1 MKTYL
6 TRLSLLCVG
15 ALASSGIAIAEELTL
30 AELKQQIEVLQKQVQ
45 RLEQAQEAQK
55 VAQQQPKVQQVA
67 KVSKPEPNNKQIAV
81 YGSLRPTYGYYDS
94 NDDDSWD
101 VGDALSRIGI
111 RARNDFMPGWWAELH
126 GEWSVDIANNGD
138 FGKARNAYAAVGSP
152 LGRVAIGKMR
162 PPQYSLVA
170 EYVDIFNHGNSP
182 FGYDAKGIFFI
193 NNMVSYQ
200 YKTERL
206 TFMAAGQYDGENG
219 DDANDLTNA
228 GVGFDH
234 GNLHLGVSYLM
245 QDSTDAGFV
254 NGDDNVWAAVAAY
267 SFDMGLYLAAAYQD
281 YTYERDGLADRDGHS
296 LDVTAAY
303 PLSDQFKLKLG
314 YFDFEDGYSAIMSQN
329 FDGYNATLEWQP
341 DPDLRL
347 HLEYLHKDFE
357 YLEDFSSL
365 LVGFRYD
372 FSQSWHF

>member
-1 MKTYL
+1 MKTHIKL
-6 TRLSLLCVG
+6 LSLLCASSLG
-15 ALASSGIAIAEELTL
+15 ASCCALAADVSLE
-30 AELKQQIEVLQKQVQ
+30 ELKQQIDMLQKQVQ
-45 RLEQAQEAQK
+45 RLEQAQKEERQASQAPKAQVK
-55 VAQQQPKVQQVA
+55 VKESMNQ
-67 KVSKPEPNNKQIAV
+67 QIAV
-81 YGSLRPTYGYYDS
+81 YGSLRPTYGYYDIA
-94 NDDDSWD
+94 DDDSWD

-126 GEWSVDIANNGD
+126 GEWSVDVSNNGD
-138 FGKARNAYAAVGSP
+138 FGKARNAYAALGSP
-152 LGRVAIGKMR
+152 FGRVAIGKMR
-162 PPQYSLVA
+162 PPQYTLVA

-200 YKTERL
+200 YKTEQL

-219 DDANDLTNA
+219 DDANDLTNV
-228 GVGFDH
+228 GVGFDQ
-234 GNLHLGVSYLM
+234 GNLHLGLSYLM

-254 NGDDNVWAAVAAY
+254 NGEDNVWGAVAAY

-281 YTYERDGLADRDGHS
+281 YTYERDAVVNDRDGHS

-303 PLSDQFKLKLG
+303 PLSDHFKLKLG
-314 YFDFEDGYSAIMSQN
+314 YFDFEDGNTQLLSQN

-357 YLEDFSSL
+357 YLEDFSSV

-372 FSQSWHF
+372 FSQSWRF